1 MLGGQALSS
10 GHAFTALIGVQV
22 AHLKGQNLIDLFV
35 GQRLGYAARR
45 VLSIP
50 DVALAGPIIRDV
62 LVPELE
68 RHLPTCHS

>member
-1 MLGGQALSS
+1 MA
-10 GHAFTALIGVQV
+10 
-22 AHLKGQNLIDLFV
+22 NLESQYFIDLFV

-50 DVALAGPIIRDV
+50 YVALAGPVIRNI
-62 LVPELE
+62 LIPELE